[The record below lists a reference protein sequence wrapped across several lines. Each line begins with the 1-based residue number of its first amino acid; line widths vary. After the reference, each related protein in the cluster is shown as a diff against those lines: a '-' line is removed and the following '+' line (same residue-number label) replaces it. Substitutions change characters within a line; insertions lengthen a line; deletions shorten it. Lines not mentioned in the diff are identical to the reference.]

1 MSENVQITSG
11 SGTTIATDE
20 VSINATT
27 VQVQRVK
34 IALGADGAWDG
45 DLDPGQTTAANSLPV
60 AIASD
65 QATNKVDDAAFTP
78 GTSLVTMVGAEFDD
92 TGPDSV
98 DEGDAGALR
107 MSANRNLY
115 VRIRDNAGNE
125 RGLNVDAS
133 GFIGVTD
140 GAGSLT
146 VDNAGTFAVQA
157 TVAAGATNIAKAEDV
172 ASADA
177 DVGVPAMA
185 VRKATPANT
194 SGTDGDYEMLQM
206 SAGRLWTSAVI
217 DTALPAG
224 TNAIGK
230 LAANSGVDIGDVDV
244 TSISAGENHLGEI
257 GGAGTLLE
265 VTLSL
270 DTSAYAAD
278 DVMADTQ
285 SAASAFRVNAG
296 RAILQSVTVIDEDDQ
311 GKTFD
316 IIFLDTNNS
325 LGTENAAASISDA
338 NARTIL
344 GRVRI
349 ESSEYIDLGGVK
361 IANKNGVGMF
371 LKAASASTTLYVGTI
386 IREAGT
392 YTASGVKLRLGL
404 LWD

>member
-1 MSENVQITSG
+1 MAENVAITAG

-92 TGPDSV
+92 SSPDSV
-98 DEGDAGALR
+98 DEGDAGAIR

-133 GFIGVTD
+133 GNISV
-140 GAGSLT
+140 GAI
-146 VDNAGTFAVQA
+146 V
-157 TVAAGATNIAKAEDV
+157 GA
-172 ASADA
+172 
-177 DVGVPAMA
+177 
-185 VRKATPANT
+185 
-194 SGTDGDYEMLQM
+194 L
-206 SAGRLWTSAVI
+206 
-217 DTALPAG
+217 
-224 TNAIGK
+224 
-230 LAANSGVDIGDVDV
+230 
-244 TSISAGENHLGEI
+244 SAGENHLGEV
-257 GGAGTLLE
+257 GSGGTLLE